1 MKYYLLKLEMKNCVD
16 SIPVSSSETDSLLT
30 HQRPCKK
37 KFVPKRNLE
46 LKPSNFRAELK
57 KNLTQFKTRPS
68 SLCEKTIAEDF
79 LKLYLLV
86 LV

>member
-1 MKYYLLKLEMKNCVD
+1 MKICVD
-16 SIPVSSSETDSLLT
+16 SIPVSSDSLLP

-79 LKLYLLV
+79 LKLICWC
-86 LV
+86 